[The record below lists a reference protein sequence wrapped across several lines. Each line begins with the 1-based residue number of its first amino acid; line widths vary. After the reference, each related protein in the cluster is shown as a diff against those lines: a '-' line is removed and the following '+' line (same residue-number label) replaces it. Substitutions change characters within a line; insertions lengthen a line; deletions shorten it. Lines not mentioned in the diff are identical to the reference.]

1 MSLHSIG
8 RDGDLR
14 LTFAK
19 QGKHTTLTE
28 SYSRPPLQVMRAIR
42 DAAGCLCVYLLSP
55 TGGVVQNDRYNIHID
70 VGDDTHALFT
80 TQSATKVYRMPDG
93 CAEQFIHINVGRDA
107 LFEFVPDAV
116 ILFADADLRQH
127 IEVTLQPGALVVLYE
142 IVMPGRVA
150 RGEHLHFRRY
160 ANRIVVRDSAGLVLY
175 DAADIEPARADLTTI
190 GRLEGYHCW
199 GSAYIVG
206 DLQAHNIDAA
216 EFCTTQRGLL
226 ERDGAVGSLSALYRA
241 GVCARVLSQRLETI
255 YAAFSDLRAVLR
267 TQYLGLPAATLRK

>member
-55 TGGVVQNDRYNIHID
+55 TGGVVQNDRYNIHIS
-70 VGDDTHALFT
+70 VGDDAHALFT

-93 CAEQFIHINVGRDA
+93 CAEQSLRIDVGRNA

-116 ILFADADLRQH
+116 ILFADADLRQT
-127 IEVTLQPGALVVLYE
+127 IEVTLQPGALAVLYE
-142 IVMPGRVA
+142 IVMPGRLA
-150 RGEHLHFRRY
+150 
-160 ANRIVVRDSAGLVLY
+160 
-175 DAADIEPARADLTTI
+175 
-190 GRLEGYHCW
+190 
-199 GSAYIVG
+199 
-206 DLQAHNIDAA
+206 
-216 EFCTTQRGLL
+216 
-226 ERDGAVGSLSALYRA
+226 
-241 GVCARVLSQRLETI
+241 
-255 YAAFSDLRAVLR
+255 
-267 TQYLGLPAATLRK
+267 